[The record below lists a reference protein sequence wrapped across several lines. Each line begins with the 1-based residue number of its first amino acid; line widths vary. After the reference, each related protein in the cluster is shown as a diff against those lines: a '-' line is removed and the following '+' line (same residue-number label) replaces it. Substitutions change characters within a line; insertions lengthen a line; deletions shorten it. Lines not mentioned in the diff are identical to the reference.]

1 MNGPPPLPGPVVDVI
16 NFMSFG
22 VGIIVVGMIIVGGI
36 QYTTS
41 GGVPQ
46 KIEAARKRITNA
58 VIALVLYIFMFAI
71 LQWLIPG
78 GLFDTAPPAGEPNCD
93 PSIEEC
99 LN

>member
-1 MNGPPPLPGPVVDVI
+1 MSDSPPIPDSVISII

-22 VGIIVVGMIIVGGI
+22 VGIIVVGLIIVGGI
-36 QYTTS
+36 QYITS

-58 VIALVLYIFMFAI
+58 IIALVLFIFMYAL

-78 GLFDTAPPAGEPNCD
+78 GIFSTNPVEQCSPGQNC
-93 PSIEEC
+93 SQ
-99 LN
+99 